1 MIKLE
6 QPHEVNFGT
15 SYSMLIYGEPG
26 IGKTTTALSAPKPL
40 LFDFENGMKRV
51 DPKFWQTRLQVT
63 NIDDMY
69 EVLDDAET
77 MAQFQTIVIDPM
89 SALIDVLI
97 EDVSKK
103 QPNLRKGNNL
113 TIQGFGAL
121 KAAFNT
127 LWKRIQATNKNIVL
141 VAHEKS
147 EKLGE
152 INYMTPDTGAGS
164 SGRELIKNLDVIGR
178 VTHLNGK
185 RAIYFDTDNSEF
197 FSKNPFDFPRHI
209 VLPTPGTKNTFIID
223 TIEPAIEKHFQR
235 MKQVRIDF
243 QQLESNISAL
253 LDDIHDEE
261 TCNLAYQ
268 NLKAEYEN
276 RAFMWKT
283 KLAQIVKNLNL
294 AFNKESGVFEHVVDN
309 A

>member
-1 MIKLE
+1 MTKLE

-15 SYSMLIYGEPG
+15 TYSMLIYGEPG
-26 IGKTTTALSAPKPL
+26 IGKTTTALSSPKPI

-51 DPKFWQTRLQVT
+51 DPNFWQTRLQVT

-97 EDVSKK
+97 EDVAKK
-103 QPNLRKGNNL
+103 QPNLRKGSNL
-113 TIQGFGAL
+113 SIQGFGAL
-121 KAAFNT
+121 KAAFNA

-164 SGRELIKNLDVIGR
+164 SGRELIKNLDIIGR
-178 VTHLNGK
+178 ITRLNSK
-185 RAIYFDTDNSEF
+185 RTIYFDNDNSEF
-197 FSKNPFDFPRHI
+197 FSKNPFEFPKHI
-209 VLPTPGTKNTFIID
+209 ILPNPVTKNTFIID
-223 TIEPAIEKHFQR
+223 TIDPAIEKHFQR

-243 QQLESNISAL
+243 QQLESKISAL

-268 NLKAEYEN
+268 NLKAEYVN
-276 RAFMWKT
+276 RGFMWKT
-283 KLAQIVKNLNL
+283 KLAQIVKTLNL
-294 AFNKESGVFEHVVDN
+294 AFNKESGVFEHVVDH

>member
-1 MIKLE
+1 MIQLE
-6 QPHEVNFGT
+6 EPYEVNFGKN
-15 SYSMLIYGEPG
+15 YSMLIYGEPG
-26 IGKTTTALSAPKPL
+26 SGKTTTALSASKPL
-40 LFDFENGMKRV
+40 LFDFENGMKRI
-51 DPKFWQTRLQVT
+51 DPQCWRTRLHVT
-63 NIDDMY
+63 NIDDVY
-69 EVLDDAET
+69 EVLNDAET
-77 MAQFQTIVIDPM
+77 MAQFETLVFDPM

-97 EDVSKK
+97 EDVAKK
-103 QPNLRKGNNL
+103 QPNMRKGNNL

-127 LWKRIQATNKNIVL
+127 LWKCIQATNKNIII

-147 EKLGE
+147 DKLGE
-152 INYMTPDTGAGS
+152 FNYMTPDTGAGS

-178 VTHLNGK
+178 MSHINGE
-185 RAIYFDTDNSEF
+185 RAIFFDTENSEF
-197 FSKNPFDFPRHI
+197 YSKNPFEFERHI
-209 VLPTPGTKNTFIID
+209 IVPKPRGENTFIVKV
-223 TIEPAIEKHFQR
+223 IEPAINKHFQK
-235 MKQVRIDF
+235 MKQVRLDYEKL
-243 QQLESNISAL
+243 QSNISAL

-268 NLKAEYEN
+268 NLKAEYNN

-283 KLAQIVKNLNL
+283 KLAQIVKDLNL